1 MSRPKKKS
9 SAGSILFT
17 AAIVFLSF
25 TLIITIVT
33 AIHTYQDQLT
43 WYNYHEDED
52 GLIRDYTYGNFAELM
67 TEAYSDA
74 NIDRRYTDTEMCL
87 HAVAEYYEAATLV
100 RAFEAAGDER
110 ERRSTGRRW
119 RRFRRRWEN
128 SPTRRRR
135 SMRSYSE
142 NEINEIKNGRKAF
155 GFPPVSHVF
164 SWSLSLSP

>member
-1 MSRPKKKS
+1 MNFRSVPGRPAPRGPWKYNEPPKKKS

-33 AIHTYQDQLT
+33 AIHTYQDHLT

-100 RAFEAAGDER
+100 PEEDGGASGEDGRIL
-110 ERRSTGRRW
+110 RRGGEDRCDRIRRM
-119 RRFRRRWEN
+119 
-128 SPTRRRR
+128 T
-135 SMRSYSE
+135 
-142 NEINEIKNGRKAF
+142 
-155 GFPPVSHVF
+155 
-164 SWSLSLSP
+164 

>member
-1 MSRPKKKS
+1 MNRDNRKMNFRSVPGRPAPRGPWKYNEPPKKKS

-25 TLIITIVT
+25 TLIITVVT

-52 GLIRDYTYGNFAELM
+52 GLLRDYTYGNFAELM

-100 RAFEAAGDER
+100 RAFEAAGDE
-110 ERRSTGRRW
+110 ERAAL
-119 RRFRRRWEN
+119 
-128 SPTRRRR
+128 
-135 SMRSYSE
+135 Y
-142 NEINEIKNGRKAF
+142 RKKLEALPEKMGEFSDAAEKIDAIVF
-155 GFPPVSHVF
+155 GE
-164 SWSLSLSP
+164 